1 LGYASL
7 ETTASTSFRN
17 YPMSFAAIPRTAPRQ
32 AAFRARQA
40 QLLRWISNGVTVLVA
55 AIAVLA
61 VAGAMVMLGMD

>member
-1 LGYASL
+1 
-7 ETTASTSFRN
+7 
-17 YPMSFAAIPRTAPRQ
+17 MSFAAIPRTAPRQ

>member
-17 YPMSFAAIPRTAPRQ
+17 YPMFAAIPRTAPRQ